1 MVGRATSRKK
11 GVSPASG
18 KTAGA
23 KVSQARTEVDESTLL
38 TLARQLR
45 SWTDSVLGIAGA
57 AADASLTVAKSMLPR
72 VGQKAAVEKA
82 GSLLRGMR
90 EAAGLSIAE
99 LGRAIDLK
107 DPSLLELV
115 ENGKVALP
123 FEIILR
129 LASILGRNDPISF
142 VMKLTRTYNAELWK
156 TLENLGIGRMIVQA
170 GRERELAN
178 IYRGH
183 DAARRLSDEGFAE
196 VLAFTSAAFEMALT
210 FQTRTAPRPVPARAK
225 TARKT

>member
-18 KTAGA
+18 KAAGA

>member
-1 MVGRATSRKK
+1 MAGRATSRKK
-11 GVSPASG
+11 EVSPASG
-18 KTAGA
+18 KAAGA
-23 KVSQARTEVDESTLL
+23 RASRARTEVDESTLL

-72 VGQKAAVEKA
+72 AGQRAAVEKA

-142 VMKLTRTYNAELWK
+142 VMKLTRTYNPELWK

-196 VLAFTSAAFEMALT
+196 VLAFTNAAFEMALT
-210 FQTRTAPRPVPARAK
+210 FQTRSAPRPVPARTK
-225 TARKT
+225 TTRTT